1 MMRRGLL
8 ALSLILFGSVFAST
22 LMPEPAHAD
31 ACGDKGRILTLK
43 PWYYGLMKDDCSGM
57 KNTVVAKDTAGK
69 GEITMASF
77 ITRIVLTIVEDLLHI
92 AGYVAVG
99 FIMFGGFTYLT
110 SGGAPDR
117 AAAGQKTVLNAV
129 IGLVVAM
136 AAIGLINFIGG
147 YLKI

>member
-43 PWYYGLMKDDCSGM
+43 PWYYGLTEGSDCSVKPIGGGGV
-57 KNTVVAKDTAGK
+57 KIDVFIRTV
-69 GEITMASF
+69 I
-77 ITRIVLTIVEDLLHI
+77 LTIVEDLLHI